1 MHQAETI
8 VLLFALVAAL
18 VVIARKLGLPYPIV
32 LVISGLALSFVP
44 RLPQIKLNPDIVF
57 YFFLPL
63 LLYPPAL
70 YTSWRDF
77 RRNLRAIL
85 LLAIGLVLT
94 TMLTVAWV
102 THTIVPAIPWAAAFA
117 LGIFFG
123 FSPFLGFHTL
133 LALIVAF
140 VLNLNRVAVLLG
152 VYANLPWF
160 LAPYYAIATMAGA
173 EITGQPLPLDLRS
186 KFGALFALV
195 PYWGDDVG
203 LRESFLLAAVY
214 ITLASNLNIMI
225 GYTGYINFG
234 TGAFFAIGNAFN
246 PGNTIQPGL
255 EFPYYPMF
263 GSFPFTG
270 TPFQM
275 GFEARIK
282 I

>member
-77 RRNLRAIL
+77 RTNLRAIL

-94 TMLTVAWV
+94 TMVTVAWV

-117 LGIFFG
+117 LGAIVSPPDAVAATSVIKRLSVPHRVQVVLEGESLVNDATALVALQFAIAALMSG
-123 FSPFLGFHTL
+123 SFSISHAT
-133 LALIVAF
+133 VRF
-140 VLNLNRVAVLLG
+140 VLVA
-152 VYANLPWF
+152 
-160 LAPYYAIATMAGA
+160 AGG
-173 EITGQPLPLDLRS
+173 IG
-186 KFGALFALV
+186 
-195 PYWGDDVG
+195 VG
-203 LRESFLLAAVY
+203 LVAGFIMRAV
-214 ITLASNLNIMI
+214 
-225 GYTGYINFG
+225 
-234 TGAFFAIGNAFN
+234 
-246 PGNTIQPGL
+246 
-255 EFPYYPMF
+255 
-263 GSFPFTG
+263 
-270 TPFQM
+270 
-275 GFEARIK
+275 
-282 I
+282 